1 VKTKRLWT
9 LIGSICLTLVLAALL
24 LPACAPA
31 AAPGEETAELEAE
44 IADLE
49 DELDA
54 KDSEISGLE
63 SDIED
68 LEDEIAALKKP
79 AKVWNWKPSCW
90 ASAGIHWR
98 CLGNICDYITEA
110 SDGRIV
116 AEPTQPGALC
126 SVPEQIEF
134 VSTGATPAMFLYL
147 DYWEGKVPLYM
158 LASNA
163 SHVLYK
169 PWQVRQYLEYE
180 DNGRVLELI
189 REETDKYYPGIH
201 IVTPVVVTREFC
213 ATTSTVPIYGIEDIP
228 GIKYR
233 TGATADAGAWES
245 FGAATTWFPGTEC
258 YTSLAT
264 GVVDAISYACASDCL
279 EMGWDEVT
287 DYWIREPYTQ
297 DTMAYWFTVNETEW
311 GELSDDLKAIVSTAV
326 GAADTYAIYDGAKV
340 NAEAWEIAE
349 EHGIEVIDWS
359 DEDIIAYQKAVL
371 DATAEFSTDA
381 PSQEALQ
388 ILEDFLIKYEPAIA
402 ELAGL

>member
-1 VKTKRLWT
+1 
-9 LIGSICLTLVLAALL
+9 VLAALL

-31 AAPGEETAELEAE
+31 APEEAVAELEEE

-63 SDIED
+63 GDIDD

-79 AKVWNWKPSCW
+79 AEVLKWKPSCW

-116 AEPTQPGALC
+116 AEPTLPGALC

-169 PWQVRQYLEYE
+169 PWQIRQYLQYE

-189 REETDKYYPGIH
+189 REETDKYYPNIH

-213 ATTSTVPIYGIEDIP
+213 CTTSTVPIYGIEDIP

-297 DTMAYWFTVNETEW
+297 DTMAYWFAVNEAEW
-311 GELSDDLKAIVSTAV
+311 GELSDDLKAIVSAAV

-340 NAEAWEIAE
+340 NAEAWEIVE
-349 EHGIEVIDWS
+349 ERGIEVIDWS
-359 DEDIIAYQKAVL
+359 EEDIIAYQKAVL
-371 DATAEFSTDA
+371 DATGEFSTDA

-388 ILEDFLIKYEPAIA
+388 ILQDFLIKYEPAIA

>member
-1 VKTKRLWT
+1 MKRKRL
-9 LIGSICLTLVLAALL
+9 LTLLGSVCLALMLAVPLV
-24 LPACAPA
+24 ASCAPA
-31 AAPGEETAELEAE
+31 TPEEAAGEIAELESKLTAE
-44 IADLE
+44 K
-49 DELDA
+49 A
-54 KDSEISGLE
+54 KSSGLE
-63 SDIED
+63 DDVAD

-79 AKVWNWKPSCW
+79 AEVLKWKPSCW

-98 CLGNICDYITEA
+98 CLCNICDYITEA

-116 AEPTQPGALC
+116 AEPTLPGALC
-126 SVPEQIEF
+126 AVPQQIEF

-169 PWQVRQYLEYE
+169 PWEIRQYLQYE
-180 DNGRVLELI
+180 ANGRVLELI

-213 ATTSTVPIYGIEDIP
+213 CTASTVPIYGIEDIP

-245 FGAATTWFPGTEC
+245 LGAATTWFPGGEC

-264 GVVDAISYACASDCL
+264 GLVDAISYACASDYL
-279 EMGWDEVT
+279 EMGWDDVT

-297 DTMAYWFTVNETEW
+297 DTMGYWFAVNEAEW
-311 GELSDDLKAIVSTAV
+311 SKLSDDLKAIVSTAV

-349 EHGIEVIDWS
+349 ERGIEIIDWS
-359 DEDIIAYQKAVL
+359 AEDILIYQKAVL
-371 DATAEFSTDA
+371 DATEEFSTDA

-388 ILEDFLIKYEPAIA
+388 ILQDFLIKYEPGIA
-402 ELAGL
+402 ELAGLK

>member
-1 VKTKRLWT
+1 MKTKRLLT

-31 AAPGEETAELEAE
+31 APEEAVAELEEE

-63 SDIED
+63 GDIDD

-79 AKVWNWKPSCW
+79 AEVLKWKPSCW

-116 AEPTQPGALC
+116 AEPTLPGALC

-169 PWQVRQYLEYE
+169 PWQVRQYLQYE

-189 REETDKYYPGIH
+189 REETDKYYPNIH

-213 ATTSTVPIYGIEDIP
+213 CTTSTVPIYGIEDIP

-297 DTMAYWFTVNETEW
+297 DTMAYWFAVNEAEW
-311 GELSDDLKAIVSTAV
+311 GELSDDLKAIVSAAV

-340 NAEAWEIAE
+340 NAEAWEIVE
-349 EHGIEVIDWS
+349 ERGIEVIDWS
-359 DEDIIAYQKAVL
+359 EEDIIAYQKAVL
-371 DATAEFSTDA
+371 DATGEFSTDA

-388 ILEDFLIKYEPAIA
+388 ILQDFLIKYEPAIA

>member
-1 VKTKRLWT
+1 MKTKRLLT

-31 AAPGEETAELEAE
+31 APEGVAEEIAELEEE
-44 IADLE
+44 IAGLE
-49 DELDA
+49 DEVAAEKA
-54 KDSEISGLE
+54 KVS
-63 SDIED
+63 D

-79 AKVWNWKPSCW
+79 AEVLQWKPSCW
-90 ASAGIHWR
+90 AGAGIHWR

-116 AEPTQPGALC
+116 AEPTLPGALC

-169 PWQVRQYLEYE
+169 PWEIRQYLQYE

-189 REETDKYYPGIH
+189 REETDKYYPDIH

-213 ATTSTVPIYGIEDIP
+213 CTTSTVPIYGIEDIP

-245 FGAATTWFPGTEC
+245 FGAATTWFPGGEC

-264 GVVDAISYACASDCL
+264 GLVDAISYACASDCL

-297 DTMAYWFTVNETEW
+297 DTMAYWFAVNEAEW
-311 GELSDDLKAIVSTAV
+311 SKLSDDLKAIVSTAV

-340 NAEAWEIAE
+340 NAEAWEIVE
-349 EHGIEVIDWS
+349 ERGIEVIDWS

-371 DATAEFSTDA
+371 DATEEFSTDA

-388 ILEDFLIKYEPAIA
+388 ILKDFLIKYEPAIA